1 MATIG
6 MLVLVPLN
14 FIIYRDPASL
24 VTQLL
29 LDVTTDWQEHQKH
42 PNDMQLF
49 FTDAAQEYEAKISP
63 LWNSFI

>member
-6 MLVLVPLN
+6 MLALVPPN

-29 LDVTTDWQEHQKH
+29 LDVTTDDAQT
-42 PNDMQLF
+42 F
-49 FTDAAQEYEAKISP
+49 FTDAAWAYEAWISP
-63 LWNSFI
+63 LWNSFL